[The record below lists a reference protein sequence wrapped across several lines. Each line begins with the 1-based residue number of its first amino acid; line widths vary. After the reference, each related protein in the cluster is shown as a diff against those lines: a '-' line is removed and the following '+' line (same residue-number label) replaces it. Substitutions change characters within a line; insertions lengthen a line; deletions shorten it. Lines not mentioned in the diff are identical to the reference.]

1 MKNLIALVLVL
12 ILVSCANQKRVNE
25 VVLEYQDFGPQVI
38 AYEIIGMEWWQW
50 NEHGDSRPT
59 QYDIRVV
66 VYMNTSLEEIERRY
80 PIIENEK
87 QDFRYLEYQEAIEYL
102 NNKIEEDAIPSV
114 TERLKITLNKL
125 YVVFG
130 EIKS

>member
-1 MKNLIALVLVL
+1 MKNLITLMLAL
-12 ILVSCANQKRVNE
+12 ILVSCTNQKRVNE

-102 NNKIEEDAIPSV
+102 NNKIEENAVPSV
-114 TERLKITLNKL
+114 TERLKTTLNKL
-125 YVVFG
+125 YIVFG